1 MPAKPDTPDT
11 PTRGFTEASDAL
23 TQILDRFR
31 RGQLPLEEAMTLFEE
46 GVKALHDCQRALN
59 AAEGKVK
66 QLMDQLGDD
75 GQPVLKEID
84 IK

>member
-1 MPAKPDTPDT
+1 
-11 PTRGFTEASDAL
+11 
-23 TQILDRFR
+23 
-31 RGQLPLEEAMTLFEE
+31 MTLFEE

-75 GQPVLKEID
+75 GQPVLKEIEV
-84 IK
+84 K